1 MIHSTS
7 AKLETAS
14 TKIDKSGFKASYRYA
29 QPGVDKY
36 DDDDRFAVSELMDL
50 TRSIIGSHDE
60 VFYAEVST
68 VGNTIDDHGG
78 SRVRRSS
85 GTTYIP
91 MIALTALSMIIGV
104 LPR

>member
-50 TRSIIGSHDE
+50 TRSIIGES
-60 VFYAEVST
+60 
-68 VGNTIDDHGG
+68 
-78 SRVRRSS
+78 
-85 GTTYIP
+85 
-91 MIALTALSMIIGV
+91 
-104 LPR
+104 